1 MKEQIFDIVSKLIEV
16 NFQLFKLEIQQELS
30 NAIVRLAISIICII
44 FANMAVVLSSFAI
57 AFLLG
62 EWLQNNAYGFA
73 IVALFYV
80 VLTAIAWLY
89 REDIGNMIRMKVQA
103 TMLEKRKVSE
113 QIASQNKVIET
124 TQES

>member
-1 MKEQIFDIVSKLIEV
+1 MKEQIFDTLSKLIEV

-30 NAIVRLAISIICII
+30 NAVVRLSISIICII

-73 IVALFYV
+73 TVALFYV
-80 VLTAIAWLY
+80 ILTAIAWLN
-89 REDIGNMIRMKVQA
+89 REAIGDNIRIKVQ
-103 TMLEKRKVSE
+103 TMMFQKRKMSE
-113 QIASQNKVIET
+113 QIAEQIKNIET
-124 TQES
+124 RQES